1 LLDELRDQETNG
13 LFTYSI
19 VVADNDHVRSAEA
32 VVSDFAAKTHIPIK
46 YCLEPRQNIAMTRN
60 KAVENTSGE
69 FVTFIDDDEYP
80 TKRWLLTLFNACNEY
95 GVDGV
100 NGPVKRYFDEP
111 PPKWILKGNFYQRA
125 TYPTGLVIDWRKG
138 RTNNVLLKR
147 SIFPTDE
154 LPFNPEFRNG
164 EDQDFFR
171 RMIER
176 GHRFIWCN
184 EAIVYEIVPPI
195 RWRRS
200 FMLRRALLRGLM
212 ESKTATFGM
221 RDVLRSVIAVP
232 VYTVALPFALV
243 LGHHRFM
250 RLLVSLCDHLG
261 NLLALVG
268 IEPVKEP
275 YVTE

>member
-1 LLDELRDQETNG
+1 
-13 LFTYSI
+13 
-19 VVADNDHVRSAEA
+19 
-32 VVSDFAAKTHIPIK
+32 
-46 YCLEPRQNIAMTRN
+46 
-60 KAVENTSGE
+60 
-69 FVTFIDDDEYP
+69 
-80 TKRWLLTLFNACNEY
+80 
-95 GVDGV
+95 
-100 NGPVKRYFDEP
+100 
-111 PPKWILKGNFYQRA
+111 
-125 TYPTGLVIDWRKG
+125 VIDWRKG